1 MKPKTLLALVLF
13 AFILSCSTDK
23 KKNSLEEDN
32 LKGNVKSVREFS
44 FVAVDKLGEIS
55 KGARKTQIYK
65 KYDDKGNR
73 IEQDDYGSDG
83 SLEYRYT
90 FKYDDKGNEIERNR
104 HKSDWIVD
112 CEYTYKYELDT
123 KNNWIKRIDFKND
136 KPQYILEREIEY
148 Y

>member
-1 MKPKTLLALVLF
+1 MNLY
-13 AFILSCSTDK
+13 LSDR
-23 KKNSLEEDN
+23 SLTYY
-32 LKGNVKSVREFS
+32 FS
-44 FVAVDKLGEIS
+44 
-55 KGARKTQIYK
+55 
-65 KYDDKGNR
+65 
-73 IEQDDYGSDG
+73 
-83 SLEYRYT
+83 

-123 KNNWIKRIDFKND
+123 INNWIKRIDFKND